1 MTEYHVLGYKA
12 NTKNCFGGTAPIL
25 LEAHTGLVT
34 GPQHG
39 SKKKSWTNCNACMDA
54 CVLISLS
61 RTVCQTSTDSCSAKF
76 LLSEAKRRVLHTK
89 LRFEYFGNCFMVL
102 FIYLFIYFTFAVIY
116 MRLLRTKEVA
126 SGEPQPLP
134 LSPLVTET
142 SPSLSFSSSSG
153 VVGLEPGRS
162 SLLSTS
168 SILWSHG
175 SR

>member
-1 MTEYHVLGYKA
+1 MTECPWIHSKYHKLFWWYSPCI
-12 NTKNCFGGTAPIL
+12 TSGTQNNSSGL
-25 LEAHTGLVT
+25 LT

-39 SKKKSWTNCNACMDA
+39 AKKRSWANCYAVGMHTFSSHSQEM
-54 CVLISLS
+54 CVRLVQ
-61 RTVCQTSTDSCSAKF
+61 TVAVQNF
-76 LLSEAKRRVLHTK
+76 WYQRQGVLHTK
-89 LRFEYFGNCFMVL
+89 LRFEYFENCFIGSFL
-102 FIYLFIYFTFAVIY
+102 YIYFTFAVIY
-116 MRLLRTKEVA
+116 MRLLRTNEVA